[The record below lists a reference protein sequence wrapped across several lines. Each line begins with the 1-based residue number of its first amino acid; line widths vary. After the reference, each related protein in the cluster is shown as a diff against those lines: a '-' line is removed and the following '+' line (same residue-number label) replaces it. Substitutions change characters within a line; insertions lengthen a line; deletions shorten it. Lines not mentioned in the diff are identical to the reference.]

1 MSYEQDARHELI
13 SRLRNVYSSGGAV
26 KKNMCPRGTNKRC
39 IPKDGLKIADEILR
53 RYKQAKKEEAQAKK
67 ERAKPKRAKRTAKPK
82 RAKPQKKESM
92 ALEYKPKPKSKSYRS
107 YRELLKDIRALDP
120 TGNYKD
126 QQRKASKMWQ
136 ELQGA
141 GVSGGSGHLPYGVDD
156 YSRTYNPNQY
166 GIYQRP
172 VDGGV
177 MIDSNYG
184 YDHRPTMRGYSQ
196 GTGSSGG
203 VLVDSFYSH

>member
-26 KKNMCPRGTNKRC
+26 KKKMCPRGTNRRC
-39 IPKDGLKIADEILR
+39 IPKDSLKKADELLR
-53 RYKQAKKEEAQAKK
+53 RFKAKQPKKAK
-67 ERAKPKRAKRTAKPK
+67 RKRAKRTAQ
-82 RAKPQKKESM
+82 AKPE
-92 ALEYKPKPKSKSYRS
+92 KSYRS
-107 YRELLKDIRALDP
+107 YRELLKDIRASDP

-126 QQRKASKMWQ
+126 QQREASKMWQ
-136 ELQGA
+136 FIQEEKQGA